1 MLTMHSHKL
10 RHAGA
15 QPPGGTPTSLEARP
29 MGHGLP
35 PPGGTGKPDKAVS
48 ARHHMPV
55 TLLALASSAPGAPT
69 PVGAVLATG
78 LRLPVHLRVDA
89 AAAAAAAPPG
99 ATFDQDKLQYTRNVH
114 DFATR
119 KKRIPIHVRSG
130 TAKIHNYI
138 LRRCYAH
145 GVCGNIKPSL
155 TLRVKAQSCLE
166 PLRWAQHLITRS

>member
-1 MLTMHSHKL
+1 MGPGLPL
-10 RHAGA
+10 
-15 QPPGGTPTSLEARP
+15 PGGIGS
-29 MGHGLP
+29 
-35 PPGGTGKPDKAVS
+35 PDKAAS
-48 ARHHMPV
+48 TRHLMPV

-78 LRLPVHLRVDA
+78 PRLPVHLRVDA

-99 ATFDQDKLQYTRNVH
+99 ATFDQDKPQYTKTVP

-119 KKRIPIHVRSG
+119 KRRIQIPVRG
-130 TAKIHNYI
+130 GMAKIHKYI

-155 TLRVKAQSCLE
+155 TQRVKARSCFE
-166 PLRWAQHLITRS
+166 PLRWAQHHITRP